1 MKRTLLLCAL
11 VLSLA
16 GCSDPYGA
24 CVKAGADIATGISG
38 GARTVVQLE
47 ASGLITQSEELNVLG
62 YMKFANDADGAFLT
76 CVSSANTAGSKAGTF
91 TACAQAFNTSLAN
104 PTELALIHVS
114 NPNAQTQ
121 ITTISQTIATGVATL
136 ITALGGK

>member
-1 MKRTLLLCAL
+1 MKRTLLAL
-11 VLSLA
+11 GLIFCLA

-38 GARTVVQLE
+38 GAQTVVQLE
-47 ASGLITQSEELNVLG
+47 ASGLITQAEELNVLG
-62 YMKFANDADGAFLT
+62 YMKFANDADGAFLN
-76 CVSSANTAGSKAGTF
+76 CASAANTAGSKAGTF
-91 TACAQAFNTSLAN
+91 TACAQAFNTALAN

-121 ITTISQTIATGVATL
+121 ITTISQSIATGISTL
-136 ITALGGK
+136 LTALAGK